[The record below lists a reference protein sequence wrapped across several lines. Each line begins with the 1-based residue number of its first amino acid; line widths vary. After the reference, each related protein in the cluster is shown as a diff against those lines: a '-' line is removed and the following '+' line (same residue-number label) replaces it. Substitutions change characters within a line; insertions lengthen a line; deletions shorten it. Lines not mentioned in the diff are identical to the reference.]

1 MSSVAAVT
9 DQTFATEVLQSA
21 QPVVVDYWADWCAPC
36 RQLSPVI
43 DQFAEEYAGR
53 VKFVA
58 LDANT
63 NTQVPVAYG
72 VNNLP
77 TVQVFKGGEIV
88 GVLAGNVTKVKL
100 RQLLDEVA

>member
-36 RQLSPVI
+36 RQLGPII
-43 DQFAEEYAGR
+43 DQFAAEYAGR
-53 VKFVA
+53 VKFVK

-63 NTQVPVAYG
+63 NTQVPVAYS

-77 TVQVFKGGEIV
+77 TIHLFKGGQV
-88 GVLAGNVTKVKL
+88 VAALTGTVTKMKL
-100 RQLLDEVA
+100 RQLLDEAA

>member
-1 MSSVAAVT
+1 MSSVPPVT
-9 DQTFATEVLQSA
+9 DQTFDAEVLRSP
-21 QPVVVDYWADWCAPC
+21 QPVLVDYWADWCAPC

-77 TVQVFKGGEIV
+77 TIQVFKGGEIV
-88 GVLAGNVTKVKL
+88 AALSGSVTKLKL